1 MRTNVGRAA
10 RIFLPVAASCL
21 IAAVITVRLP
31 LPRVALQRASPERS
45 DGGKPDTTYLK
56 PDAAPLKPDTTHKTV
71 LLSRQLMAEAG
82 VNVGDVVTL
91 AADANGTRGGTF
103 LVAGMY
109 EPVPDPRK
117 FSAKRLEAR
126 LHLPDLIALTEDT
139 NDPGSSDQV
148 SALNLSL
155 ANKQDADAVAS
166 ALARRVPGMTAASTS
181 RPGGLDDPFAV
192 LERFHEAIAIVTVTG
207 STAFLL
213 ALMVMRAEERREIIG
228 ILRLMGIRSR
238 SILVEVLLE
247 GLLIAVAG
255 AIFGV
260 LLAVAAQSLVNRFFQ
275 WRYDTT
281 LVFVRVTTSI
291 AWKAVAFAVPLG
303 VVAGLAASWTLLRR
317 SVVSLV
323 RR

>member
-1 MRTNVGRAA
+1 VGRAA
-10 RIFLPVAASCL
+10 RILLPLAAGCLVAAVVL
-21 IAAVITVRLP
+21 AKPDTTVRL
-31 LPRVALQRASPERS
+31 
-45 DGGKPDTTYLK
+45 KPNTTYLK
-56 PDAAPLKPDTTHKTV
+56 PDAMFRDV
-71 LLSRQLMAEAG
+71 LLSRQLMDEAG
-82 VNVGDVVTL
+82 VKVGDVVTL
-91 AADANGTRGGTF
+91 AADASGTRSATF
-103 LVAGMY
+103 HVAGTY

-126 LHLPDLIALTEDT
+126 LHLPDLITLTEDAG
-139 NDPGSSDQV
+139 DPASSDQI

-155 ANKQDADAVAS
+155 VNKKDADVVAA

-181 RPGGLDDPFAV
+181 RPGGSDDPFAV

-228 ILRLMGIRSR
+228 ILRLMGIPSR